1 MVSESF
7 QNVRHSLRSLWFAFT
22 GNSTDAREDSFQ
34 DVDVGALRVYAS
46 ISMSYV
52 HAWCSQVS
60 KRALDLPE
68 LE

>member
-1 MVSESF
+1 M
-7 QNVRHSLRSLWFAFT
+7 FT

-46 ISMSYV
+46 ISMSSV
-52 HAWCSQVS
+52 HAWCLQGSET
-60 KRALDLPE
+60 ALDPLE

>member
-22 GNSTDAREDSFQ
+22 GNSTEAREDSFQ
-34 DVDVGALRVYAS
+34 DVDVGALSVYAS
-46 ISMSYV
+46 IAMSSV
-52 HAWCSQVS
+52 QAWCSQGS
-60 KRALDLPE
+60 EKALNPLE